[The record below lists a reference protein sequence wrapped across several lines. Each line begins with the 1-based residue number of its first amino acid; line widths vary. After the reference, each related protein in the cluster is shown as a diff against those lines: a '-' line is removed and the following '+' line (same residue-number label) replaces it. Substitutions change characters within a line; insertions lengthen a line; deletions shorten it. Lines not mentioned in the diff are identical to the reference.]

1 MPSWSLALVG
11 ATCLHAGFQLT
22 VTALVYPALARVEEA
37 RFARAHALHSRAIV
51 PLVALVYGLVVVA
64 GLGAVISR
72 PTSLLAWAAGA
83 ASAVALGTTALRAA
97 PLHGR
102 LGWRGPKPA
111 LVRSLLRADRVR
123 TTFALLAVV
132 PAVALALG

>member
-1 MPSWSLALVG
+1 MLLWPVALVG

-22 VTALVYPALARVEEA
+22 VTLLVYPALARVGA
-37 RFARAHALHSRAIV
+37 AGFARAHDLHSRGIV
-51 PLVALVYGLVVVA
+51 PLVGLVYSLVVVA
-64 GLGAVISR
+64 ALGTVVTR

-83 ASAVALGTTALRAA
+83 ASAVALGTTAVRAA

-102 LGWRGPKPA
+102 LGQHGPEPA
-111 LVRSLLRADRVR
+111 LLRSLLRADRVR
-123 TTFALLAVV
+123 TVAAVLAVV